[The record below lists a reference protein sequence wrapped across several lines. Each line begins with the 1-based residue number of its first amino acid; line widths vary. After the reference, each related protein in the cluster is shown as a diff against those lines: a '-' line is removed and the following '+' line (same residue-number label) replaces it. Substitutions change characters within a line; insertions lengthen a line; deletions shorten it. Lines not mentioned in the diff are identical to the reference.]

1 MIAYLVVFLVSA
13 ATTFVLTPVVRK
25 LAIRFGVIDEPN
37 DRKVHPTP
45 RPTMGGLAM
54 YGGMLAGLGLSHFL
68 PFFSDMNQGSP
79 DPLAAF
85 VTCTLIVILGAVD
98 DRRGIMALT
107 KFTGQVFVVGVLI
120 LLGVQLAYLY
130 IPLGPNAGNIVDLG
144 QDTSVLLTL
153 LWTLTVINA
162 VNLLDGLDGL
172 AAGMIA
178 IAASVFF
185 ITVIRTPSVYGD
197 ASSAAL
203 LSVIT
208 AGICVGFLPWNF
220 YPAKIFMGDSGAM
233 LLGMLLSIATI
244 SGVGRNPFPP
254 SGGDWAGVFGAV
266 VVPLLILLI
275 PFLDIAL
282 AIIRRT
288 WRRQGLG
295 QADKEHIHHRLMEIG
310 HTHRQAVLLMYLWSL
325 LISGSAL
332 AIGLIDG
339 RLAVGA
345 ILVAATLL
353 FLFTALPRLERG
365 RRNGDTPVKANAKPE
380 PGVDAG
386 ESPTVENPAA
396 PATDRKT

>member
-1 MIAYLVVFLVSA
+1 
-13 ATTFVLTPVVRK
+13 
-25 LAIRFGVIDEPN
+25 
-37 DRKVHPTP
+37 
-45 RPTMGGLAM
+45 
-54 YGGMLAGLGLSHFL
+54 
-68 PFFSDMNQGSP
+68 MNKGSP
-79 DPLAAF
+79 EPLAAF

-130 IPLGPNAGNIVDLG
+130 LPLGPNAGNIVDLG

-178 IAASVFF
+178 IAASIFF
-185 ITVIRTPSVYGD
+185 ITVMRTPSVYGD

-220 YPAKIFMGDSGAM
+220 HPAKIFMGDSGAM

-332 AIGLIDG
+332 AIGIIDG

-345 ILVAATLL
+345 ILVAAILL

-365 RRNGDTPVKANAKPE
+365 RRNGGPPAARE
-380 PGVDAG
+380 PN
-386 ESPTVENPAA
+386 VEEAANPAA
-396 PATDRKT
+396 EQPPAPAADRKT

>member
-79 DPLAAF
+79 EPLAAF
-85 VTCTLIVILGAVD
+85 VACTLIVILGAVD

-144 QDTSVLLTL
+144 QDASVLLTL

-162 VNLLDGLDGL
+162 ANLLDGLDGL

-288 WRRQGLG
+288 WRRQDLG

-365 RRNGDTPVKANAKPE
+365 RRNGDPPAPAK
-380 PGVDAG
+380 PGVDAPEG
-386 ESPTVENPAA
+386 PTVEKPAA
-396 PATDRKT
+396 PAADRKT